1 MSQIITINSIN
12 HDGELANV
20 LFTPDND
27 PVVINLGDITLP
39 FVFEPSLLVPP
50 REVYG
55 TYTIYTYVDKCT
67 NILQV
72 PRPTPTPTPTVT
84 PTRTATPTPT
94 VTPTVTPTSNPCDL
108 PSATPTPTPTH
119 TPTKTPNLSP
129 TPTPTH
135 TSCAS
140 ATPTPTP
147 TVTPTRPPNYFAYL
161 FIEPVTGSSALGS
174 YMYTN
179 GSNFF
184 GFTNASQPTQSQ
196 VPFNVDM
203 NLYMNYPGWT
213 NGQFPSII
221 KQSVPQTSG
230 GVDSFGNPIAAY
242 NFYTTE
248 VQVNTV
254 QSAAWYTWFIPILAT
269 NNEKQV
275 KIYINSMG
283 NPTQQE
289 SVGMEPTIYSYVVNY
304 TGTTIPSGTYR
315 VYTTFPNQIFRLNNN
330 NNIYFRGSDTQP

>member
-55 TYTIYTYVDKCT
+55 TYTIYTYEDKCT

-94 VTPTVTPTSNPCDL
+94 
-108 PSATPTPTPTH
+108 
-119 TPTKTPNLSP
+119 
-129 TPTPTH
+129 
-135 TSCAS
+135 
-140 ATPTPTP
+140 PTP
-147 TVTPTRPPNYFAYL
+147 TVTPTLNPCASTTPAPTQNPTPTPTRTPRPTPTPTTTMPPCMSQTPTPTPTPTPTTPPNYFAYL
-161 FIEPVTGSSALGS
+161 FIEPVSGSSAIGS

-196 VPFNVDM
+196 TQFNIDM
-203 NLYMNYPGWT
+203 NLYMNYASWT

-221 KQSVPQTSG
+221 VQSVPQTTG
-230 GVDSFGNPIAAY
+230 GDDPFGNPISAY
-242 NFYTTE
+242 NFFTTE
-248 VQVNTV
+248 IKSGTV
-254 QSAAWYTWFIPILAT
+254 KSKAWYTWFIPVIAT
-269 NNEKQV
+269 NNEIQTE
-275 KIYINSMG
+275 IYINAMG

-289 SVGMEPTIYSYVVNY
+289 SVGTEPTINSYLVNY
-304 TGTTIPSGTYR
+304 TGSTIPSGTYR
-315 VYTTFPNQIFRLNNN
+315 VYTTFPNQIFRLTNN